1 MFPAFRRL
9 LFFVKDGRTKVTSI
23 LFLFKH
29 EISDLYLKFYD
40 KSILS
45 PSFEKKYSDK
55 NSYQNRLSTYMF
67 SLDAAVPQVFDI
79 ILKDK
84 KIICTQM
91 K

>member
-1 MFPAFRRL
+1 M
-9 LFFVKDGRTKVTSI
+9 KDGRTKVTSI
-23 LFLFKH
+23 LILFKH
-29 EISDLYLKFYD
+29 KISGLYLKFYD

-45 PSFEKKYSDK
+45 PSFEKKYSHK
-55 NSYQNRLSTYMF
+55 TSYQNRLSTYMF

>member
-1 MFPAFRRL
+1 M
-9 LFFVKDGRTKVTSI
+9 KDGRTKVTSI

-29 EISDLYLKFYD
+29 EISGLYLKFYD

-45 PSFEKKYSDK
+45 PSFEKKYSHK
-55 NSYQNRLSTYMF
+55 TAYQNRLSTYMF

-84 KIICTQM
+84 KIICTHM

>member
-1 MFPAFRRL
+1 M
-9 LFFVKDGRTKVTSI
+9 KDGRTKVTSI

-29 EISDLYLKFYD
+29 KISDLYLKFYD

-45 PSFEKKYSDK
+45 PSFENSHKT
-55 NSYQNRLSTYMF
+55 SYQNRLSTYMF

-84 KIICTQM
+84 KMICRHM

>member
-1 MFPAFRRL
+1 M
-9 LFFVKDGRTKVTSI
+9 KDGGTKVTSI

-29 EISDLYLKFYD
+29 KISDLYVKFYD
-40 KSILS
+40 KSVLS
-45 PSFEKKYSDK
+45 PSFEKKYSHK
-55 NSYQNRLSTYMF
+55 TSYQNRLSTYMF